1 MSAHDLNLNTGCVH
15 YKLSQRGGL
24 FVPTLYTFL
33 MWNGFS
39 LLQTRV
45 SVSQPP
51 RITTIFCHCAATH
64 LMMLIWIGEYFLLHM
79 TTNYWKKTSQNAK
92 HLMVTNDIVN
102 CNVNTVLQMMLRANK
117 TQNKELE
124 IIISDFIKWFCFV
137 AWKIS
142 NSKSA
147 L

>member
-1 MSAHDLNLNTGCVH
+1 MA
-15 YKLSQRGGL
+15 
-24 FVPTLYTFL
+24 
-33 MWNGFS
+33 
-39 LLQTRV
+39 
-45 SVSQPP
+45 
-51 RITTIFCHCAATH
+51 
-64 LMMLIWIGEYFLLHM
+64 
-79 TTNYWKKTSQNAK
+79 TNYWKKTSQNAK